1 MERMRSIPVDLILH
15 ELAARLAELPDT
27 QHRDLHRA
35 ISRGCIRPQFLADE
49 WTSGAGVAQQAAW
62 LVRRLDGED
71 MTTPRLREIAAET
84 RAMEVAVARRLADCA
99 LSLLVTQD
107 PEDAAIAQ
115 TLLQAAQRVVGLA
128 TAKPSA
134 EADRL
139 TSATDSAEDGLSPVT
154 LRHYLAATRDALGL
168 GSGPVFLS
176 DIVARAKSLA
186 ETAASEGVNKAS
198 IAAAIEREDA
208 WLLWAT
214 KLAGQGHEHSSP
226 KALREALSACFIDSK
241 GQRLKVA
248 RDCLPPNVD
257 IIVCMRGNDPTTY
270 KAANTDEEH
279 DTPEDAVRAAW
290 TKHIANRSGVMA
302 VPSGSIVFDSIMLPS
317 TGSISPAVKPRAF
330 KVGDRVKF
338 IGHTGGR
345 MFQHGPVVGG
355 EGTVNDIE
363 ESGACPIWVGD
374 VQCKNGGS
382 DGWWFSSAELVHVTP
397 TA

>member
-1 MERMRSIPVDLILH
+1 MRPIPVDLILH

-27 QHRDLHRA
+27 PDTQHRDLHRA
-35 ISRGCIRPQFLADE
+35 ISNGCIRPQTLAEE
-49 WTSGAGVAQQAAW
+49 WTSGAGVAQSAAW

-71 MTTPRLREIAAET
+71 MTAPRLREIAAET

-107 PEDAAIAQ
+107 AEDAATAQ
-115 TLLQAAQRVVGLA
+115 TLLQAAQRVVGLP
-128 TAKPSA
+128 TAKPGAGTAPPASVMYGV
-134 EADRL
+134 
-139 TSATDSAEDGLSPVT
+139 EDDLSPAI

-168 GSGPVFLS
+168 GSGPVYLG
-176 DIVARAKSLA
+176 DIVTRAKSLA
-186 ETAASEGVNKAS
+186 NAHEAEVKRGDAA
-198 IAAAIEREDA
+198 DA
-208 WLLWAT
+208 WHSWAA
-214 KLAGQGHEHSSP
+214 KLSGQEHAQASS
-226 KALREALSACFIDSK
+226 KALREAISARLIDSK

-248 RDCLPPNVD
+248 RDCLPPGVD
-257 IIVCMRGNDPTTY
+257 IIACLCDDKPTTY
-270 KAANTDEEH
+270 NASNTGEEY
-279 DTPEDAVRAAW
+279 DSPEAAVRAAW
-290 TKHIANRSGVMA
+290 VYHQRPTQS
-302 VPSGSIVFDSIMLPS
+302 VPD
-317 TGSISPAVKPRAF
+317 RAF

-363 ESGACPIWVGD
+363 DGGACPIWVGD

-382 DGWWFSSAELVHVTP
+382 DGWWFASAELDLVTP